1 LTEDSAREIMYVV
14 VDKPPPTSECPSLG
28 HLTTL
33 EIDMLTIT
41 NTTLHLALTAA
52 RPYAKRGAIIT
63 SVVSPHAGQWII
75 RLTWERE
82 A

>member
-1 LTEDSAREIMYVV
+1 
-14 VDKPPPTSECPSLG
+14 
-28 HLTTL
+28 
-33 EIDMLTIT
+33 MLTIT

-63 SVVSPHAGQWII
+63 SVVSPHAGQWIV